1 MGSTPYVGLL
11 DEGRRV
17 GWVDGI
23 VDGSVV
29 GRDRGRLV
37 GRPEGC
43 LEGAKQKRMSGTCDD
58 G

>member
-29 GRDRGRLV
+29 GRECGRLD
-37 GRPEGC
+37 GRLEGN
-43 LEGAKQKRMSGTCDD
+43 LVGAKQRKLIRK
-58 G
+58 